1 MLLNSEP
8 LAEDFGKLLLRA
20 AAGGGMLWQHGWNKL
35 ANFSEMSASFGDPI
49 GIGPMFSLILVVV
62 AEVLCALLV
71 TLGLWTRISTVPP
84 IITMGVAAFIS
95 NADDPF
101 GKGEKAL
108 LYLSAYLVILLVGSG
123 RFSLDRL
130 KFQ

>member
-8 LAEDFGKLLLRA
+8 VAEDFGKLLLRVT
-20 AAGGGMLWQHGWNKL
+20 AGGGMLWQHGWDKL
-35 ANFSEMSASFGDPI
+35 IHFSEKSGSFADPI
-49 GIGPMFSLILVVV
+49 GLGPMFSLILVVV

-71 TLGLWTRISTVPP
+71 TFGLWTRISAVPP
-84 IITMGVAAFIS
+84 IIAMGVAAFIS

-108 LYLSAYLVILLVGSG
+108 LYLAAYLVILLVGSG